1 MIEKILQKL
10 YDEYYPDRDIQVLI
24 VNGRVTLAINDTAQA
39 SYSIKGTYRYEEVQN
54 LNQFTNG
61 FVQYG
66 LCPGDGPTAI
76 IGLADPNANLKFIL
90 DASPYGKMPNTH
102 SMIFN
107 RYSDEDAKQV
117 SNYTVY
123 GLNGLLELADIVKFD
138 KIHFSYDARYQEA
151 VISQEPRVLKMNCK
165 FDRFHYS
172 YRECKYFATHQPYFE
187 ISNSVCSWWMRAFS
201 AGRRWRR
208 SPGAVRRTGWIMA
221 FCMKTGGRFCTKL
234 TNASWGC
241 PTGPFTSSSSAS
253 RIGSRTMPSLW
264 P

>member
-1 MIEKILQKL
+1 MIERILQKL

-66 LCPGDGPTAI
+66 FCPGDGPTAI
-76 IGLADPNANLKFIL
+76 IGLVDPNANLKFIL

-165 FDRFHYS
+165 FDRFHY
-172 YRECKYFATHQPYFE
+172 
-187 ISNSVCSWWMRAFS
+187 
-201 AGRRWRR
+201 
-208 SPGAVRRTGWIMA
+208 
-221 FCMKTGGRFCTKL
+221 
-234 TNASWGC
+234 
-241 PTGPFTSSSSAS
+241 
-253 RIGSRTMPSLW
+253 
-264 P
+264 

>member
-165 FDRFHYS
+165 FDRFHYLTENVNTL
-172 YRECKYFATHQPYFE
+172 RH
-187 ISNSVCSWWMRAFS
+187 ISHTLKLVILLLLQLWQMADTLLYPDL
-201 AGRRWRR
+201 AM
-208 SPGAVRRTGWIMA
+208 TGK
-221 FCMKTGGRFCTKL
+221 MKLLVSEMYGSL
-234 TNASWGC
+234 TVK
-241 PTGPFTSSSSAS
+241 
-253 RIGSRTMPSLW
+253 SLLFLELIS
-264 P
+264 

>member
-1 MIEKILQKL
+1 MIERILQKL

-24 VNGRVTLAINDTAQA
+24 VHGRVTLAINDTAQA
-39 SYSIKGTYRYEEVQN
+39 SYSIKGTYRCEEVQK

-151 VISQEPRVLKMNCK
+151 VISHR
-165 FDRFHYS
+165 
-172 YRECKYFATHQPYFE
+172 
-187 ISNSVCSWWMRAFS
+187 
-201 AGRRWRR
+201 
-208 SPGAVRRTGWIMA
+208 
-221 FCMKTGGRFCTKL
+221 
-234 TNASWGC
+234 
-241 PTGPFTSSSSAS
+241 
-253 RIGSRTMPSLW
+253 
-264 P
+264 